1 MASMMIPIETQ
12 TLYAE
17 TLERARLADLDR
29 TFGHLAGS
37 FGQKTV
43 SGETFCYFRTS
54 EGGQGRKEIY
64 VGPDTD
70 SVRTLIAQYQR
81 QKEEG
86 AAVRIQ
92 LNRLATMLT
101 HGGCMATD
109 PTSARVVEALAAG
122 GVFRM
127 GGVLVGTHAYVALG
141 NLLGV
146 RWKTAIR
153 TQDLDFAAFRSM
165 EVAAP
170 LQESA
175 DVWGTLDS
183 LNMGF
188 LPTPGLN
195 PRSPHTSYHVRG
207 KELKVDL
214 LTTAS
219 RRGPF
224 APVVLPRFK
233 AAALPMP
240 YMDYLLEGNME
251 ALVLSGNS
259 ATLVRVPHPAR
270 YGLHK
275 FLVASGRPIVEQT
288 KVGKDIAQ
296 ASEMLGFLLQ
306 MRPADVEMAYER
318 LAQRGLNK
326 RAMSAAKHHLG
337 EDSSVVQFLLEQRT

>member
-1 MASMMIPIETQ
+1 MMIPIETQ

-29 TFGHLAGS
+29 TFGSLSGS

-43 SGETFCYFRTS
+43 DGERFWYFRTS
-54 EGGQGRKEIY
+54 EGGQGRREFY
-64 VGPDTD
+64 VGRDTD
-70 SVRTLIAQYQR
+70 SVRTVIAQHQR

-86 AAVRIQ
+86 ANVRTQ
-92 LNRLATMLT
+92 LKRMAAMLT
-101 HGGCMATD
+101 YGGCMTTD
-109 PTSARVVEALAAG
+109 ATSARVLDSLAAG
-122 GVFRM
+122 GVFRL

-146 RWKTAIR
+146 RWEIALR
-153 TQDLDFAAFRSM
+153 TQDLDFAAFRTL
-165 EVAAP
+165 EVAVP
-170 LQESA
+170 PPIST

-195 PRSPHTSYHVRG
+195 PRLPHTSYHVRG

-219 RRGPF
+219 RRGPLD
-224 APVVLPRFK
+224 PVFLPRFK

-240 YMDYLLEGNME
+240 YMDYLLEGNLD
-251 ALVLSGNS
+251 ALVVSGSN

-270 YGLHK
+270 YGFHK
-275 FLVASGRPIVEQT
+275 LLVADARPIVEQT
-288 KVGKDIAQ
+288 KVGKDLAQ
-296 ASEMLGFLLQ
+296 ASELLGFLLR
-306 MRPADVEMAYER
+306 MRPADVEMAHER
-318 LAQRGLNK
+318 LVQRGYSK
-326 RAMSAAKHHLG
+326 RVLESARRHLG
-337 EDSSVVQFLLEQRT
+337 EAAPILQFLLDHKT